1 MEKEYYTTKEL
12 SEKLSITISTLEYW
26 RSVRRKLKF
35 ELGPPFVRIEGS
47 VRYKISDVDNWLKK
61 MQS

>member
-1 MEKEYYTTKEL
+1 MDKEYYTTKEL

-26 RSVRRKLKF
+26 RSVRRSQKR

>member
-1 MEKEYYTTKEL
+1 MDKEYYTTKEL

-26 RSVRRKLKF
+26 RSVRRKRKI
-35 ELGPPFVRIEGS
+35 ELGPKFVRIEGS
-47 VRYKISDVDNWLKK
+47 VRYKISDVNNWLKK

>member
-1 MEKEYYTTKEL
+1 MDKEYYTTKEL

-26 RSVRRKLKF
+26 RSVRRKRKI
-35 ELGPPFVRIEGS
+35 ELGPKFVRIEGS

>member
-26 RSVRRKLKF
+26 RSVRRNRKI